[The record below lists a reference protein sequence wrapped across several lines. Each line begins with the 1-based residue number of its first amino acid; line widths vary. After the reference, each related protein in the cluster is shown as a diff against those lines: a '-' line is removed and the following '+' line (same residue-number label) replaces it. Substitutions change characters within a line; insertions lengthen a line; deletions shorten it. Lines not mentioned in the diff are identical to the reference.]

1 METVRDERFER
12 FSVHFLRFRCSL
24 CAREV
29 RLAAL
34 TKGPGPGIR
43 RGRGCPG
50 HLGACSG
57 APAFPRAGFAAPNF
71 YHRKVGLFVT

>member
-12 FSVHFLRFRCSL
+12 FSVHFLRFRCGL

-34 TKGPGPGIR
+34 AKGTPWARHPAGGAQDGEKSETNGKKTKILR
-43 RGRGCPG
+43 M
-50 HLGACSG
+50 
-57 APAFPRAGFAAPNF
+57 
-71 YHRKVGLFVT
+71 V

>member
-34 TKGPGPGIR
+34 AKGTPWAR
-43 RGRGCPG
+43 
-50 HLGACSG
+50 H
-57 APAFPRAGFAAPNF
+57 PAGEGVLRAAKNLKKIQKIKHSQNGVNRWEMHGNCA
-71 YHRKVGLFVT
+71 G